1 MKTETDRILIKIL
14 ERIVPQKAERNS
26 VENIAKNII
35 SKVENE
41 SNKSSLNSKVSL
53 EGSVAKDTW
62 LSGEADIDIF
72 LQVDSKLERKD
83 LETTCMEVARRA
95 IRGYEPIE
103 RFAEHPYI
111 ETLVGKTRVN
121 IVPCYRVE
129 KGNWK
134 SATDRTPYH
143 TAYVKKHLDSKLRN
157 EIRLLKKFMKG
168 IGTYGAEIRVGGFS
182 GMLCETLI
190 LFYKSFYETIRAATS
205 WKNRTVV
212 DLENHYDNDFEEILD
227 LFDHPFIVI
236 DPIDENRNV
245 SAAVTEKKLW
255 EFVSA
260 SRLFLDRPDTSFFFP
275 TQVKKLSKK
284 QLHNILINS
293 GTNIIGVHIADI
305 GAPVDVIWSQIYKA
319 EKSIINLLNSHG
331 FSVLRS
337 SSFSNEKNFNIIIV
351 ELETRILSKTL
362 KHLGPPVEKKTESE
376 RFLLTHLRNKD
387 TISGPW
393 IEKNRWVTNKKREQI
408 DAKQVL
414 KENLSNGGR
423 HFGIP
428 NLIAN
433 QIIKKKFGILADN
446 EIQRFF
452 YIPEFS
458 SFMHSHLKGK
468 PSWLSTRSL
477 E

>member
-1 MKTETDRILIKIL
+1 LKTETEKISIQVL
-14 ERIVPQKAERNS
+14 ERIVPKKLERNS
-26 VENIAKNII
+26 VENLAQKIM
-35 SKVENE
+35 SKVAEA
-41 SNKSSLNSKVSL
+41 SDKSSLNAKISL

-83 LETTCMEVARRA
+83 LETTCLEVARQA
-95 IRGYEPIE
+95 IRGYKPIE

-111 ETLVGKTRVN
+111 ETLIGKTIVN
-121 IVPCYRVE
+121 IVPCYLVE
-129 KGNWK
+129 KGKWK

-143 TAYVKKHLDSKLRN
+143 TAYVKKNLDNKLKN

-190 LFYKSFYETIRAATS
+190 LYYKSFYETIQSAAS
-205 WKNRTVV
+205 WKKRIVV
-212 DLENHYDNDFEEILD
+212 DLENHYDKDFEEILD
-227 LFDHPFIVI
+227 LFEHPLIVI

-260 SRLFLDRPDTSFFFP
+260 SRLFLKKPDTTFFFP
-275 TQVKKLSKK
+275 LRVKRLNAR
-284 QLHNILINS
+284 QFRNILTKR
-293 GTNIIGVHIADI
+293 GTNIIGVYIADI

-319 EKSIINLLNSHG
+319 EKSIINLLQSHG
-331 FSVLRS
+331 FSVLRT

-351 ELETRILSKTL
+351 ELENQILSKTL
-362 KHLGPPVEKKTESE
+362 KHLGPPVEKRAESK
-376 RFLLTHLRNKD
+376 RFLLTHLQNKG

-393 IEKNRWVTNKKREQI
+393 IEKNIWVTHKRRELI
-408 DAKQVL
+408 DAKQIL
-414 KENLSNGGR
+414 KENLSNGGK

-428 NLIAN
+428 NMIAN
-433 QIIKKKFGILADN
+433 QIVKKKFKILVDN

-452 YIPEFS
+452 DIAEFS
-458 SFMHSHLKGK
+458 TFINSHLQGK
-468 PSWLSTRSL
+468 PSWLENSVK
-477 E
+477 

>member
-1 MKTETDRILIKIL
+1 M
-14 ERIVPQKAERNS
+14 
-26 VENIAKNII
+26 
-35 SKVENE
+35 SKVVEA
-41 SNKSSLNSKVSL
+41 SDKSLLNAKVSL

-83 LETTCMEVARRA
+83 LETTCLEVARQA
-95 IRGYEPIE
+95 IRGHKPIE

-111 ETLVGKTRVN
+111 ETLIGKTRVN
-121 IVPCYRVE
+121 IVPCYLVE
-129 KGNWK
+129 KGKWK

-143 TAYVKKHLDSKLRN
+143 TAYVKKNLDNKLKN

-190 LFYKSFYETIRAATS
+190 LYYKSFYETIHSATS
-205 WKNRTVV
+205 WKKRTIV
-212 DLENHYDNDFEEILD
+212 DLENHYNNDYEEISD
-227 LFDHPFIVI
+227 LFNHPLIVI
-236 DPIDENRNV
+236 DPIDPNRNV

-260 SRLFLDRPDTSFFFP
+260 SRQFLKKADTSFFFP
-275 TQVKKLSKK
+275 PEVKKLNKK
-284 QLHNILINS
+284 QFQNILTKR
-293 GTNIIGVHIADI
+293 GTNIIGIHIADI
-305 GAPVDVIWSQIYKA
+305 KAPVDVIWSQIYKA

-331 FSVLRS
+331 FSVLQTR
-337 SSFSNEKNFNIIIV
+337 SFSNEKDFNIIII
-351 ELETRILSKTL
+351 ELENRILSKTL
-362 KHLGPPVEKKTESE
+362 KHLGPPVEKGNESE
-376 RFLLTHLRNKD
+376 KFLTRHLQNKS

-393 IEKNRWVTNKKREQI
+393 IEKNRWVTHKKREQI

-428 NLIAN
+428 LMIAN
-433 QIIKKKFGILADN
+433 QIVKKKFRILADN

-452 YIPEFS
+452 NIPEFS
-458 SFMHSHLKGK
+458 LFVHSHLIGK
-468 PSWLSTRSL
+468 PSWLENSIK
-477 E
+477 

>member
-1 MKTETDRILIKIL
+1 MKTETEKISIKVL
-14 ERIVPQKAERNS
+14 ERIVPKKSERNS
-26 VENIAKNII
+26 VENLAQKIMN
-35 SKVENE
+35 KVAEA
-41 SNKSSLNSKVSL
+41 SDKSSLNAKVSL

-83 LETTCMEVARRA
+83 LETTCLEVARQA
-95 IRGYEPIE
+95 IRGHKPIE

-111 ETLVGKTRVN
+111 ETLIGKTRVN
-121 IVPCYRVE
+121 IVPCYLVE
-129 KGNWK
+129 KGKWK

-143 TAYVKKHLDSKLRN
+143 TVYVKKNLDNKLKN

-190 LFYKSFYETIRAATS
+190 LYYKSFYETIHSATS
-205 WKNRTVV
+205 WKKRTII
-212 DLENHYDNDFEEILD
+212 DLENHHNKDFEEILD
-227 LFDHPFIVI
+227 LFEHPLIVI

-260 SRLFLDRPDTSFFFP
+260 SRLFLKKPDTSFFFP
-275 TQVKKLSKK
+275 LRVKRLNVS
-284 QLHNILINS
+284 QFQNILTKR

-319 EKSIINLLNSHG
+319 EKSIINLLHSHG
-331 FSVLRS
+331 FSVLRTY
-337 SSFSNEKNFNIIIV
+337 SFSNEKNFNIIII
-351 ELETRILSKTL
+351 ELENRILSKTM
-362 KHLGPPVEKKTESE
+362 KHLGPPVEKGIESE
-376 RFLLTHLRNKD
+376 RFLLTHLQNRG

-393 IEKNRWVTNKKREQI
+393 IEKNRWVTHKKREQI

-428 NLIAN
+428 NMMAN
-433 QIIKKKFGILADN
+433 QIVKKKFTILADN

-452 YIPEFS
+452 DIPEFS
-458 SFMHSHLKGK
+458 SFMNSHLKGK
-468 PSWLSTRSL
+468 PSWLGNSL